1 MFKTK
6 FLLTVAF
13 AVIYSLASA
22 NLSAEDSDSNAMTIG
37 SKAPAIDIE
46 HWVSDNDGAYEHTT
60 ALKSDR
66 VYVIEFWATWCGP
79 CISAMPHI
87 ADVQKEYGDKV
98 QVISVSDEDTKTVDK
113 FLKRKVRGKKDMTYA
128 ELTKGYCLT
137 TDPDKSVKN
146 DYFRAAGRTGIPCAF
161 IVGKTGYVEWIGHP
175 MKMDKPLESIVNGK
189 WDREEHLVEY
199 KKEQAARAEE
209 SKKRQKV
216 SAGFKELQGLIVQED
231 KKEAIE
237 KIDEMLED
245 KSFARLHNYLKG
257 TRVGLMVSGNLDGAD
272 EAAKKFI
279 ADNSDNVQAMSVF
292 TKAVLQEKKNGKVKD
307 DLFAEALKAAAS
319 VVDTQPTNSSSLYTY
334 AQFLKEND
342 QLDKAIEI
350 QEKAVEHAR
359 ARTKPTME
367 KFLKKLQSE
376 K

>member
-1 MFKTK
+1 M
-6 FLLTVAF
+6 
-13 AVIYSLASA
+13 
-22 NLSAEDSDSNAMTIG
+22 
-37 SKAPAIDIE
+37 
-46 HWVSDNDGAYEHTT
+46 
-60 ALKSDR
+60 
-66 VYVIEFWATWCGP
+66 
-79 CISAMPHI
+79 
-87 ADVQKEYGDKV
+87 
-98 QVISVSDEDTKTVDK
+98 
-113 FLKRKVRGKKDMTYA
+113 
-128 ELTKGYCLT
+128 
-137 TDPDKSVKN
+137 
-146 DYFRAAGRTGIPCAF
+146 
-161 IVGKTGYVEWIGHP
+161 
-175 MKMDKPLESIVNGK
+175 
-189 WDREEHLVEY
+189 
-199 KKEQAARAEE
+199 
-209 SKKRQKV
+209 
-216 SAGFKELQGLIVQED
+216 IVQED